1 MKRIFLSAI
10 FICCSIQTV
19 WALDSSLPPKTQ
31 WESFPIA
38 MYDSDTGFGLG
49 AKSVLLNQLGYQE
62 SADLTLFASTL
73 GERWARLV
81 VSHPDFSLRQGTLYP
96 LSLDAKV
103 EYDRMIQNHFFGV
116 GNRTESSS
124 KETFNKE
131 PLTLEMTGGHG
142 FSKSF
147 SITAGGRYRCIVNSK
162 AKADGLL
169 ESMGSPSVGRVAYGS
184 AFLGV
189 QYDTRNS
196 YLRPSKGWMLE
207 GEVEKAPGH
216 VGEDKNYTRWDTT
229 FRRYIPLDCLRSVL
243 AFRLRLQGLDH
254 RDLPVQTLLSL
265 GGGSSL
271 RGYPQDRFLDTA
283 LALTNAECRFPIYK
297 RLGGIAG
304 CDAGKVWDSFGEAD
318 LKRWAVNS
326 VAGLRLYMETFTVRV
341 DYGLSREGSGLY
353 FNFDQ
358 VI

>member
-1 MKRIFLSAI
+1 MNRNYLFAVILF
-10 FICCSIQTV
+10 FSIQV
-19 WALDSSLPPKTQ
+19 AWALDSGSPKISQ
-31 WESFPIA
+31 WESFPVA
-38 MYDSDTGFGLG
+38 VYDSDTGFGLG
-49 AKSVLLNQLGYQE
+49 AKSILLNQLGFQE
-62 SADLTLFASTL
+62 SADITLYASTL

-81 VSHPDFSLRQGTLYP
+81 LSHPDFSIRQGTLYP
-96 LSLDAKV
+96 LSLDTKV
-103 EYDRMIQNHFFGV
+103 EYDRMIQSHFFGV
-116 GNRTESSS
+116 GNRTQSSS

-131 PLTLEMTGGHG
+131 PLTLEVTGGHG

-147 SITAGGRYRCIVNSK
+147 SVKAGGRYRCIVDSK

-169 ESMGSPSVGRVAYGS
+169 ESMGSPSVGRVAYGA
-184 AFLGV
+184 AFLGL
-189 QYDTRNS
+189 QYDTRDS
-196 YLRPSKGWMLE
+196 YLRPSKGWVLE

-216 VGEDKNYTRWDTT
+216 VGKGMNYTRWDTT
-229 FRRYIPLDCLRSVL
+229 FRRYISVKCLNSVL
-243 AFRLRLQGLDH
+243 AFRFRFQGLDH

-271 RGYPQDRFLDTA
+271 RGYPQDRFLDAA
-283 LALTNAECRFPIYK
+283 LALTNVECRLPIYK
-297 RLGGIAG
+297 RLGGVVG
-304 CDAGKVWDSFGEAD
+304 CDAGKVWDSFAEAD

-326 VAGLRLYMETFTVRV
+326 VTGLRLYMKTFTVRV

>member
-1 MKRIFLSAI
+1 M
-10 FICCSIQTV
+10 QTV
-19 WALDSSLPPKTQ
+19 WASDSSLPQNSQ

-38 MYDSDTGFGLG
+38 VYDSDTGFGFG

-62 SADLTLFASTL
+62 SADITLFASTL

-81 VSHPDFSLRQGTLYP
+81 VSHPDFSLRQGTVYP

-116 GNRTESSS
+116 GNRTQSSA

-131 PLTLEMTGGHG
+131 PLTLEIAGGHG

-147 SITAGGRYRCIVNSK
+147 SIKVGGRYRCIVNSK

-184 AFLGV
+184 AFMGV
-189 QYDTRNS
+189 QYDTRDS
-196 YLRPSKGWMLE
+196 YLRPSKGWVLE
-207 GEVEKAPGH
+207 GEAENAPGH
-216 VGEDKNYTRWDTT
+216 VGKDMNYTRWDTT
-229 FRRYIPLDCLRSVL
+229 FRRYIPLDYLRSVL

-254 RDLPVQTLLSL
+254 RGLPVQTLLSL

-283 LALTNAECRFPIYK
+283 LALTNAECRFSIYK
-297 RLGGIAG
+297 RLGAMAG

-326 VAGLRLYMETFTVRV
+326 VVGLRLYMETFTVRV
-341 DYGLSREGSGLY
+341 DYGISREGSGLY